1 MTTDAIIE
9 SGMTFGP
16 YPAGQ
21 CFYIEKSA
29 CYEKVEEGVQMAEF
43 LLLKQQ
49 QQGPTVWV
57 GCSFDWPAWSNNL
70 EYRCVMSDKHPDN
83 SLLDVG
89 DVVKSW
95 YFTAVVA
102 KITNKGDDSEKY
114 FAVITENTGT
124 QGKASGNF
132 IGELLYNEVGS
143 RKHIT
148 EYFKDYAVIKKSEK

>member
-1 MTTDAIIE
+1 MEFKHKKLLDE
-9 SGMTFGP
+9 FNRQVQSG
-16 YPAGQ
+16 
-21 CFYIEKSA
+21 E
-29 CYEKVEEGVQMAEF
+29 YEKGWWKWEHCYTPENWFKVPIPSWA
-43 LLLKQQ
+43 
-49 QQGPTVWV
+49 
-57 GCSFDWPAWSNNL
+57 SSS
-70 EYRCVMSDKHPDN
+70 EYRFSKSEKHPDN
-83 SLLDVG
+83 ALLDVG

>member
-1 MTTDAIIE
+1 ME
-9 SGMTFGP
+9 FKHKELLNEFNRQVQSG
-16 YPAGQ
+16 
-21 CFYIEKSA
+21 E
-29 CYEKVEEGVQMAEF
+29 YEKGWWKWESRLGDV
-43 LLLKQQ
+43 
-49 QQGPTVWV
+49 PTVWV

-89 DVVKSW
+89 DIVKSW